1 MIATLKK
8 EQQGDDDKKA
18 YCAAEFDTADDKKKA
33 LEWKVATHETEI
45 AELEEAV
52 SRVSDEIKALE
63 AGIKALDASV
73 AEATEQRKEEHEDFT
88 ELMAADS
95 AAKDVL
101 NFARN
106 RLNQFYNPA
115 LYHPPAEKVLAADD
129 QIVANLG
136 GAVFAQGK
144 EAPPPPPETFGAYVT
159 KKEGTAGVIAM
170 MDLLIKGLD
179 KEMTAAQTAEADAQ
193 TDYEAL
199 MADSAEKR
207 AADLASLTQ
216 KGAAKA
222 DMQASLQNE
231 NAG

>member
-18 YCAAEFDTADDKKKA
+18 YCALEFDTADDKKKA
-33 LEWKVATHETEI
+33 LEWKVATHESEI

-52 SRVSDEIKALE
+52 STVSEEIKALE
-63 AGIKALDASV
+63 AGIKVLDKSV
-73 AEATEQRKEEHEDFT
+73 AEATAQRKEEHEDFT

-101 NFARN
+101 NFAKN

-115 LYHPPAEKVLAADD
+115 LYHPPPKKVLAADD

-136 GAVFAQGK
+136 GAVFAQDK
-144 EAPPPPPETFGAYVT
+144 DAPPPPPETFGAYVT
-159 KKEGTAGVIAM
+159 KVQGTSGVIAM

-179 KEMTAAQTAEADAQ
+179 KEMTEAQTSEAD
-193 TDYEAL
+193 
-199 MADSAEKR
+199 
-207 AADLASLTQ
+207 
-216 KGAAKA
+216 
-222 DMQASLQNE
+222 
-231 NAG
+231 